1 MNTFMLTLNF
11 FSISIIK
18 GDPGDVEANYPD
30 ATVTWSKIRVGTIG
44 STYPSGLYDQHH
56 ESFDGN
62 YVGDESQRSELE
74 QLDQLIPLG
83 WFTNLVEIMEMLLEV
98 LNGIMTH

>member
-1 MNTFMLTLNF
+1 MNMYFLIFL
-11 FSISIIK
+11 ISIIK

-44 STYPSGLYDQHH
+44 STYPSGLYEQSYH

-98 LNGIMTH
+98 LIGILTH

>member
-1 MNTFMLTLNF
+1 MNTFSS
-11 FSISIIK
+11 FSSAYIK

-44 STYPSGLYDQHH
+44 STYPSGLYDQFYH

-62 YVGDESQRSELE
+62 YVGDESLRLELE
-74 QLDQLIPLG
+74 QLNQLIYQIRVKIL
-83 WFTNLVEIMEMLLEV
+83 
-98 LNGIMTH
+98 